1 MNSTPSSGPRRRGFT
16 GLSFFPS
23 FAFFFFF
30 LKNKKKNP
38 PSYKLLFFFLFF
50 FFFFLQKKKKNP
62 PSHRRC
68 YFSCCCL
75 VCDWSFI
82 AHSALL
88 PVSPAAP
95 AFTPCSQTNSMVSPH
110 LRNSHQGNRPSTDF
124 NIHDTNR
131 SLCCVLAASSIFSYL
146 L

>member
-1 MNSTPSSGPRRRGFT
+1 MTQQKATVTIPLFHILQKSFRLNWTVLPVLDRGDEALQ
-16 GLSFFPS
+16 GWLSF
-23 FAFFFFF
+23 
-30 LKNKKKNP
+30 P
-38 PSYKLLFFFLFF
+38 PLLF